1 MKWRLGVAGSP
12 IEHSL
17 TPQLHDA
24 ALAMTGF
31 EGSSRR
37 VELGPKDQAK
47 LNKVMRKEFDAL
59 SITMPLK
66 SFGVEICDEID
77 EVATRTQSVNSLLVR
92 DGKLLG
98 ASTDGDGFVNALR
111 GQFDAS
117 PEGLHVVVLGA
128 GGAARAIVDGLVRQG
143 VASVAVHGRNEVR
156 VEELVARY
164 KNVYDFSLTY
174 RPVDLI
180 VNTTPIA
187 GRVEEAAVM
196 QGVGAHTIAVDI
208 TYEPRM
214 SAWRALHERSGCA
227 SANGLGMLAYQAAL
241 QLQWWWGVPIDA
253 AQLLKAIS
261 CPIPS
266 ASPRCRRAFDRRT
279 DSTSASRVVSSRSG
293 SPASS

>member
-128 GGAARAIVDGLVRQG
+128 GARRGHRRRTGSPG

-227 SANGLGMLAYQAAL
+227 SANGLAC
-241 QLQWWWGVPIDA
+241 WPTRRRC
-253 AQLLKAIS
+253 S
-261 CPIPS
+261 CS
-266 ASPRCRRAFDRRT
+266 GGGTSPLTPRNC
-279 DSTSASRVVSSRSG
+279 
-293 SPASS
+293 